1 MKRMLS
7 GTAWWSCLA
16 AFTAMAA
23 PPDEVPHAMV
33 PALTRAT
40 GASPDDDRQAAAVAA
55 LARAA
60 SQPGSSVDDRY
71 RPDGATSAATNAERE
86 EAARLAVWNSE
97 EMLEARRYVLE
108 VGKRSARSSE
118 REAQAFLNRLS
129 ALSAE
134 QMTVWL
140 QRLQAQRRG
149 IAVQRAVE
157 DEAREAQQEEA
168 LALMREQEA
177 ARQSV
182 RQRQGRSAEWLQ
194 SRFEIERFLT
204 QERQQGRRT
213 EIASAL
219 DAQRLR
225 FNPFYPTLDPMSP
238 SAAAAAAASLPGDL
252 PRSDPRNFIRGDEG
266 IDTGESGGVGFAGAT
281 APAASPS
288 PAPTTAP
295 SAAPV
300 AVEGGASGVAEAAA
314 ANSPNVDATTSQHAR
329 RD

>member
-1 MKRMLS
+1 MDRIA
-7 GTAWWSCLA
+7 TRLA
-16 AFTAMAA
+16 IFCGVLCGQATAA

-40 GASPDDDRQAAAVAA
+40 GASPNDDRQAAAVAA

-60 SQPGSSVDDRY
+60 SQPGSRIDAQY
-71 RPDGATSAATNAERE
+71 RQPDATANGGPTDAERE
-86 EAARLAVWNSE
+86 EAARFAVWNSE

-134 QMTVWL
+134 QMTTWL

-157 DEAREAQQEEA
+157 DEAREAQREEA
-168 LALMREQEA
+168 LALLREQEA

-182 RQRQGRSAEWLQ
+182 RQWQGRSAEWLQ
-194 SRFEIERFLT
+194 SRFDVERFLT
-204 QERQQGRRT
+204 QERQQGRRA

-219 DAQRLR
+219 DAKRLR
-225 FNPFYPTLDPMSP
+225 FNPFYPTLDPMTP
-238 SAAAAAAASLPGDL
+238 PPKIAGAASLPGDL
-252 PRSDPRNFIRGDEG
+252 PRSDPRNFIRGEEG
-266 IDTGESGGVGFAGAT
+266 IDFGGSGGVGFAGAT
-281 APAASPS
+281 APAAAPS

-300 AVEGGASGVAEAAA
+300 AVEGGASGVAEA
-314 ANSPNVDATTSQHAR
+314 SGGE
-329 RD
+329 